1 MLILSKKHVIALAS
15 QKYNLSLVKNSNY
28 ISFFTSKVAL
38 SPYGGSKGKGD
49 DPLHLALCPLA
60 GKDRRSTKKTKPQIL
75 MAIPESTP
83 FFNFTFDKGRLK
95 TLVSWTLQ
103 NYGHYK
109 TVELLEQ
116 LKKTGFEYATKAGIS
131 LGIDDLKIP
140 PKKRTLLLEAE
151 QLTRLTI
158 NQFERADITAV
169 ERFQRLVDTWHRTSE
184 QIKQEVINHFEET
197 DILNPVYMM
206 AFSGAR
212 GNISQVRQL
221 VGMRGLMSD
230 PQGQII
236 DFPIQSNFRE
246 GLTLTEYIISSYG
259 ARKGI
264 VDTALRT
271 ANAGYLTR
279 RLVDVAQHVMISHY
293 DCGTNKGIFLT
304 DMKEGNKTIV
314 SAQTRILGRVLARDI
329 YKPNTTIKIAHRNQ
343 EITNDLAFEIT
354 KVTNKIFVRSALTC
368 NTTKLLCQLCYGW
381 SLAQGN
387 LVSVGEAVGVIAAQS
402 IGEPGTQLT
411 MRTFHTGGVFSGDI
425 SDEIRAPY
433 NGTVSYDHSIPGILI
448 RTLDGKVLFLTKSDG
463 TLIFTAQQ
471 TDELSV
477 SENPVNVKKAF
488 IKKYK
493 IPAYTILFVRNGE
506 PVESKQVI
514 AQITAI
520 TSNASDTAELVI
532 KSDFEGLFYGKTL
545 QIEKFLIGPSPK
557 FVGELKQDVLIDP
570 KAMEIVVKARG
581 WNFAW
586 VLSGKR
592 YETPLLL
599 NSFPMLGDYITSQTV
614 ITKHNLNLGNVLT
627 RFNKINIFKGSA
639 TQIKHR
645 RLSVT
650 KFAQKELTAK
660 SSSQLANSRRPP
672 KGVRR
677 ESPNTNLTSFNST
690 DLNKL
695 SILKKDI
702 LFKYFPLSTKL
713 KQASLL
719 ATFKR
724 DTKLKYSK
732 TNQSSFLFSKED
744 KRNAAKQVLNKNT
757 FGLSSFGRDSLSFP
771 FGRRHLVSLD
781 PPSGGRVY
789 PLPGNEI
796 KRESVQAAEQL
807 IYPLAFPPLGG
818 RMDPLDGRESVD
830 QKTTFNSLRNK
841 SSMITPI
848 FQQDLIFLNV
858 QKIKYHLLAYFFK
871 QNILKNNTLLF
882 SIQTNSKSKFI
893 KKYSFNYDRTSE
905 TDQLIFS
912 STGLRLSL
920 NSNLQRKITTNK
932 TYNSSPS
939 LLGGEGQARSFIR
952 YEKPTTALLSALT
965 QKAQLILY
973 IPKASFIETILNRKK
988 TRSKTNTEKQTYQLQ
1003 TNGLLKFV
1011 NTESNL
1017 KIYKKFY
1024 ATIKK
1029 AKPKKRTKIKNYFYS
1044 KTNTLQTMIARW
1056 FKEENLDKLVKTEH
1070 LITNNQI
1077 LFYLKEHLLK
1087 TNDLSRKDANQG
1099 VEKEI
1104 DPFPLWGRGERNEIK
1119 ELSRTNKQ
1127 NKFGTTRSAPNPL
1140 WGTTRIY
1147 HRSSPLAALDCSK
1160 RVPLGK
1166 ALIYPYR
1173 VRFHSIKESKAS
1185 NLVQPAS
1192 QIPICFA
1199 HAKPYFKTESLVFEY
1214 LKMPK
1219 LNLSSTLPV
1228 QVKHIESGNKQI
1240 LKHFKSTFVFPEFF
1254 NPISLAKRDSLRSS
1268 YGSTR
1273 YVCSTRIYYKKMH
1286 EQKKLLL
1293 TKCVKKMHFV
1303 SNSSKKGIITKQL
1316 KSGSVFGFSDGLN
1329 FKNPQNKPLTRV
1341 FDLYPQAGI
1350 KAAEQLGQNFFNLTT
1365 FDPPSGYSLR
1375 SSKIW
1380 FATLNQNLAKKLIP
1394 YTFYNNFR
1402 EKRKRVTKTQ
1412 QSQKLLIYTGSSLSS
1427 QNFQLNTRKSEAIT
1441 KLLNFN
1447 KYKIKTYNYLN
1458 NQIVKS
1464 KTHLASLVQG
1474 ESNASRQNFHK
1485 AVSFG
1490 STRFAR
1496 SRTSSKFGPG
1506 IHHSY
1511 MTKFKKWRMRFDNVT
1526 VLTQQEQSFK
1536 YALKGTAV
1544 VKGPHF
1550 LKKGMTGTRS
1560 PLFPKGTGKE
1570 IRKSSLLTK
1579 LKATNPLTSYLI
1591 TRDYT
1596 LTANQQHI
1604 CYIINYYN
1612 SLLKS
1617 KSFSCNQCEDINQR
1631 YVNLFV
1637 KFFKS
1642 CNIIYTS
1649 SFPPI
1654 KRHSTQIKSVD
1665 TYIHIINRM
1674 PINAQNLSKFALLT
1688 YFFERAQSP
1697 KGEIDTEDRATRDGS
1712 LSPFPKRGGG
1722 EVANQLT
1729 PFSPPSGQ
1737 LASLVYQK
1745 PYVENNKLEKLSFTT
1760 LYLFRAKNKYFNSG
1774 FKLKSQRLKTENLFN
1789 LTLQQDRPLVSL
1801 LAFSNKLKV
1810 YVSATGM
1817 KGESSNNN
1825 EFSSTNPPNPF
1836 QKSELNKLN
1845 KKNFDIE
1852 KFKQNL
1858 VWVTNKKPRFLP
1870 TPKKI
1875 EDKTNENKETGN
1887 NTKGPQGKYAIFIE
1901 NPQLASIVPFGN
1913 VQRSYDLL
1921 AKPIPVVEMKG
1932 ATMNFLTQKKFVEI
1946 NFVKVPTSLTIKK
1959 IYIVVNTVNFK
1970 LSGTKKI
1977 SNVTVKQNKD
1987 LKLLPPISTLFK
1999 TFNFESRLND
2009 CNPSHQSA
2017 RFPPPLGKGTSLRV
2031 GNPGLGEFF
2040 KHNLQKNVLMSKNRS
2055 LKQKNPSKNSM
2066 NLPFST
2072 VNNLSPFA
2080 PRPFGERESNHLSFN
2095 QPSHYVRS
2103 SHLTTFNP
2111 HPLRGTWSIYNR
2123 TFNLDSKT
2131 TSSSSYPEGFL
2142 TFNNNVI
2149 GEISQ
2154 ILHQNYELQ
2163 LQNYFKMYVTSKLAT
2178 RFNHTTIVRYTQSSK
2193 PKIRLNTSLWYETEV
2208 GDNVSLS
2215 EPIYNWSYTAIRY
2228 VGSKRSKKPFLISKQ
2243 PCFNIGINSS
2253 FNNLSTDVN
2262 SSFKVS
2268 KKNFNYSS
2276 NFALR
2281 PFGKDNTYTFKS
2293 NSVSDFHYKKNNL
2306 ILETSYFSP
2315 FEGEFLYKKP
2325 VRKFVDLN
2333 PYENLQQ
2340 GLLEFSIINS
2350 AKNGDSAI
2358 KKHQL
2363 RKKDIEQK
2371 LRIEVFKHYLQYSR
2385 RSLSYLK
2392 TNNETWSRC
2401 NLILTKQDLLT
2412 LNYDARVRLVGVK
2425 SINNGL
2431 VSSGSTTNFARD
2443 LLLKTSQQLT
2453 NVFMMSMKNGSTK
2466 FQTEAYS
2473 FDPQGGRP
2481 SNSSPVGGL
2490 RSFQARPLGESA
2502 YLPLQGKVSL
2512 NTFIRINK
2520 ALTGQQRDKSNQSM
2534 LSGSNKVLNKFNNN
2548 LKNQWIISRCSTLMN
2563 TKQTTSFGIY
2573 LPNVS
2578 FSSETH
2584 WHKSTTKFDA
2594 EVKRFTNK
2602 LLMNIKQ
2609 KQILTKN
2616 KVGFF
2621 FLKGAALINSRKT
2634 TKTKH
2639 RNNSVFENFFKNTR
2653 FLNLSLNSEIQKLHL
2668 QTNFLD
2674 LKPLYDRQML
2684 CNLTSLNRLSRKNF
2698 TSFNPLCYFSS
2709 SPTLQTE
2716 FYRQKYVTLTI
2727 SSEFFTQATIKTRS
2741 TLYLELNLRKEITI
2755 NNFSQRNVNQSSKA
2769 RLKTLQ
2775 IKNVKQNLN
2784 NYVKP
2789 NIVPFAESSLKFYFP
2804 HTVLKKFSN
2813 IYDERSE
2820 YPLRGT
2826 EGEPVDLMTEAN
2838 VIRLAPRPLG
2848 GKVSFAHQSS
2858 NVFDTKEI
2866 IIIIE
2871 HQINLLANFLWEY
2884 KSFGKQ
2890 SQPNILSLPISKP
2903 PTHVFHNIIQPYLY
2917 LLQKAPKVETAS
2929 VQTEKKEASFN
2940 VIKKSGQLI
2949 HMTNKKITIRIGQP
2963 LVISPSSIIHA
2974 THGDF
2979 IESKTKVITLTYQQL
2994 KTGDIVQGIPK
3005 IEQLFEARTTKRG
3018 RLFKDNVTN
3027 LLTGLF
3033 LNYFVKSTYLLRKNM
3048 LDSLLKNTKL
3058 VSTQLFDRAKLDTE
3072 DPLPSPPSGDNEP
3085 SGNAPHHL
3093 QGKEIQLNKAKFFPP
3108 KGGRPSKIWFATLN
3122 PEVRFNSQK
3131 LPTSVSL
3138 VKSNLSQYLNSKQNQ
3153 TIILALAL
3161 QWSVKQ
3167 SFYKIQQIIVDGILR
3182 VYRSQGVSIADKH
3195 VEIVVKQMTSKVRI
3209 INSNASK
3216 MPDYSFSLQFIK
3228 QSLDKDDRAKVDKLG
3243 KDVKPSRIS
3252 KLQINSAT
3260 NGFAKETFKT
3270 KIDLPLLKSLKSK
3283 RDKLNALNK
3292 IYDQNEA
3299 KKTQAFENKLLEKLF
3314 SNKLDSPTG
3323 LFPGEIVD
3331 VDFVENINVFLLKT
3345 VNLEDTSYRFTSL
3358 PLQGKEGVTRYTSP
3372 KGSQSF
3378 GKLTRS
3384 SSNLLN
3390 QQSVTTR
3397 KLVQPIKYEP
3407 IVLGITRASLE
3418 VESFLSAA
3426 SFQQTTRVLS
3436 QAALYKKKDFLK
3448 GLKENIIIGNLIPA
3462 GTGYLS
3468 SVNF

>member
-28 ISFFTSKVAL
+28 ISIFPPNIVL
-38 SPYGGSKGKGD
+38 SPFGGSKGKGD
-49 DPLHLALCPLA
+49 NPLHHPLL
-60 GKDRRSTKKTKPQIL
+60 DRTSTKKTKPQIL

-343 EITNDLAFEIT
+343 EITNDLAFEIS
-354 KVTNKIFVRSALTC
+354 KITNKIFVRSALTC

-463 TLIFTAQQ
+463 TLIFTAKQS
-471 TDELSV
+471 DELSV
-477 SENPVNVKKAF
+477 SENPVNVKKTF

-493 IPAYTILFVRNGE
+493 IPAYTILFVRNDE

-599 NSFPMLGDYITSQTV
+599 NSFPMFGDYITSQTV
-614 ITKHNLNLGNVLT
+614 ITKHNLNLGNVLA
-627 RFNKINIFKGSA
+627 RFNKINISKGSA

-645 RLSVT
+645 RLSVP
-650 KFAQKELTAK
+650 KFAQKELTAN
-660 SSSQLANSRRPP
+660 SYSQLANQLTFIFD
-672 KGVRR
+672 
-677 ESPNTNLTSFNST
+677 PNANLTSFNST
-690 DLNKL
+690 NLNKL

-719 ATFKR
+719 ATVKR
-724 DTKLKYSK
+724 NTKLNYSK
-732 TNQSSFLFSKED
+732 TNQSISSFSKED
-744 KRNAAKQVLNKNT
+744 KRNTAKQVLNKNN
-757 FGLSSFGRDSLSFP
+757 FALSSFGREPLSS
-771 FGRRHLVSLD
+771 HLATL
-781 PPSGGRVY
+781 
-789 PLPGNEI
+789 N
-796 KRESVQAAEQL
+796 
-807 IYPLAFPPLGG
+807 
-818 RMDPLDGRESVD
+818 PLDRLNKVKFDRQILRHFVTLNQETPF
-830 QKTTFNSLRNK
+830 KSLRNK

-858 QKIKYHLLAYFFK
+858 QKIKYHTLAYFFK

-882 SIQTNSKSKFI
+882 RIQTSSEKLRLNTKSNFI
-893 KKYSFNYDRTSE
+893 KKYIFNYDRTSGN
-905 TDQLIFS
+905 DQLIFS
-912 STGLRLSL
+912 PTGLRLSL
-920 NSNLQRKITTNK
+920 NSNLQSKIKTNK
-932 TYNSSPS
+932 TYNS
-939 LLGGEGQARSFIR
+939 QAPSFIR

-965 QKAQLILY
+965 QKAQLISY

-988 TRSKTNTEKQTYQLQ
+988 TRSKTNTEKQPYQLQ
-1003 TNGLLKFV
+1003 TNGLLKLV

-1029 AKPKKRTKIKNYFYS
+1029 AKPKKRTKIKKYFYA
-1044 KTNTLQTMIARW
+1044 KTNTLQTMVARW
-1056 FKEENLDKLVKTEH
+1056 FKEDNLDKLVKTAH
-1070 LITNNQI
+1070 LTTNNQI
-1077 LFYLKEHLLK
+1077 RFCLKEHLLK
-1087 TNDLSRKDANQG
+1087 TNDLSRKNANRDA
-1099 VEKEI
+1099 EKEMF
-1104 DPFPLWGRGERNEIK
+1104 DRAHFVPQSSEERSFIYQFNRKRLIPVFNK
-1119 ELSRTNKQ
+1119 ELVGQ
-1127 NKFGTTRSAPNPL
+1127 HLVTTLVA
-1140 WGTTRIY
+1140 
-1147 HRSSPLAALDCSK
+1147 
-1160 RVPLGK
+1160 
-1166 ALIYPYR
+1166 
-1173 VRFHSIKESKAS
+1173 KAS
-1185 NLVQPAS
+1185 NSVQPAS

-1199 HAKPYFKTESLVFEY
+1199 HAKPYFKTEWLVFEY
-1214 LKMPK
+1214 FKMPK
-1219 LNLSSTLPV
+1219 FNPSSTLPV

-1254 NPISLAKRDSLRSS
+1254 NKISLPKRNNSKL

-1273 YVCSTRIYYKKMH
+1273 YVCSTKIYYKKMH

-1303 SNSSKKGIITKQL
+1303 KKESKKGISTKQL
-1316 KSGSVFGFSDGLN
+1316 KSGSVFGFASLN
-1329 FKNPQNKPLTRV
+1329 QN
-1341 FDLYPQAGI
+1341 
-1350 KAAEQLGQNFFNLTT
+1350 
-1365 FDPPSGYSLR
+1365 SLR
-1375 SSKIW
+1375 S
-1380 FATLNQNLAKKLIP
+1380 FIP

-1402 EKRKRVTKTQ
+1402 EKRKPTDVQ
-1412 QSQKLLIYTGSSLSS
+1412 QSQKLLITARSSRSI

-1441 KLLNFN
+1441 QLLNFN
-1447 KYKIKTYNYLN
+1447 KHKIKNYNYLN
-1458 NQIVKS
+1458 NQLVKN
-1464 KTHLASLVQG
+1464 KTPRLNDSW
-1474 ESNASRQNFHK
+1474 ENNASRHNFHK
-1485 AVSFG
+1485 AISFG
-1490 STRFAR
+1490 PTCFAR
-1496 SRTSSKFGPG
+1496 SRASSKFGSR

-1526 VLTQQEQSFK
+1526 FLTQQDQSIKSPFSL
-1536 YALKGTAV
+1536 ASLNPNNLKGTAV
-1544 VKGPHF
+1544 AKGPQF
-1550 LKKGMTGTRS
+1550 LKNLVARKGKGM
-1560 PLFPKGTGKE
+1560 KGTQSE
-1570 IRKSSLLTK
+1570 IRKSSLRTK
-1579 LKATNPLTSYLI
+1579 LKATNPLTSYLV
-1591 TRDYT
+1591 TRDYK

-1604 CYIINYYN
+1604 SYIMNYYN

-1617 KSFSCNQCEDINQR
+1617 ESFSCNQCEDINQR

-1637 KFFKS
+1637 KFLKS

-1654 KRHSTQIKSVD
+1654 KSRSTQIKSVD
-1665 TYIHIINRM
+1665 TYIHIVNRM
-1674 PINAQNLSKFALLT
+1674 PINSQNLYKFALLT
-1688 YFFERAQSP
+1688 YFFDRISLCSIHFVTLNRAKQ
-1697 KGEIDTEDRATRDGS
+1697 DTEDRISRYS
-1712 LSPFPKRGGG
+1712 IHFP
-1722 EVANQLT
+1722 
-1729 PFSPPSGQ
+1729 
-1737 LASLVYQK
+1737 SLVHQK
-1745 PYVENNKLEKLSFTT
+1745 QYEENNKLEKISFTT
-1760 LYLFRAKNKYFNSG
+1760 LYLLRAKNKYFNTG
-1774 FKLKSQRLKTENLFN
+1774 FKLKSQRLKTENFFN
-1789 LTLQQDRPLVSL
+1789 LTHQPDHPLVSL
-1801 LAFSNKLKV
+1801 LAFSNNSKM
-1810 YVSATGM
+1810 YVSATGIE
-1817 KGESSNNN
+1817 GDSSNNN
-1825 EFSSTNPPNPF
+1825 EFSSTNPTNPF
-1836 QKSELNKLN
+1836 QNSELNKLN

-1870 TPKKI
+1870 TPRKI
-1875 EDKTNENKETGN
+1875 EHNTNENKEIGN
-1887 NTKGPQGKYAIFIE
+1887 NTKGPQGKYTIFVE
-1901 NPQLASIVPFGN
+1901 NSQLASPVPFEN

-1932 ATMNFLTQKKFVEI
+1932 ATINFLTQKKFVEI
-1946 NFVKVPTSLTIKK
+1946 NFVKVPTSLTSSEKLRSIKK
-1959 IYIVVNTVNFK
+1959 IYIVLNTVNFK

-1999 TFNFESRLND
+1999 TFRFDSRQND
-2009 CNPSHQSA
+2009 YAPSKQSA
-2017 RFPPPLGKGTSLRV
+2017 SFPLTIEVRNALDPLGTSLRV
-2031 GNPGLGEFF
+2031 DNTGLGYFASLN
-2040 KHNLQKNVLMSKNRS
+2040 HNLQKNLLMSKNQS
-2055 LKQKNPSKNSM
+2055 LKQKNLSKNSI
-2066 NLPFST
+2066 NLPFSA
-2072 VNNLSPFA
+2072 VNNLSHFL
-2080 PRPFGERESNHLSFN
+2080 PRPLGEREYNCLSFN
-2095 QPSHYVRS
+2095 QPSHYARS
-2103 SHLTTFNP
+2103 SHLTTFNHLGSP
-2111 HPLRGTWSIYNR
+2111 PSLYDRGTKYARLIENTFDTLWSIYNR
-2123 TFNLDSKT
+2123 TFNLDERAKRVF
-2131 TSSSSYPEGFL
+2131 SSSDTEGFL
-2142 TFNNNVI
+2142 TFNNKAM

-2154 ILHQNYELQ
+2154 ILQQNYELQ
-2163 LQNYFKMYVTSKLAT
+2163 LQNYFKIYVTSKLAT
-2178 RFNHTTIVRYTQSSK
+2178 HLNETTNVRCTESSK
-2193 PKIRLNTSLWYETEV
+2193 PNIRLNTGLSYQTEV

-2228 VGSKRSKKPFLISKQ
+2228 IGTSVASSGKKPFLISKQ

-2253 FNNLSTDVN
+2253 FNNLFTDV
-2262 SSFKVS
+2262 SSAFKVT

-2281 PFGKDNTYTFKS
+2281 PFGKNNTYTFKS

-2306 ILETSYFSP
+2306 IMETSYFSP
-2315 FEGEFLYKKP
+2315 FEGELLYKKP
-2325 VRKFVDLN
+2325 VRKYVERSC
-2333 PYENLQQ
+2333 YENLQQ
-2340 GLLEFSIINS
+2340 GLVEFSIFNS

-2385 RSLSYLK
+2385 RSLFYSTALK
-2392 TNNETWSRC
+2392 TNNETWARC

-2431 VSSGSTTNFARD
+2431 VLLGSTTNFARD

-2453 NVFMMSMKNGSTK
+2453 KAFMMSLTNGSTK

-2473 FDPQGGRP
+2473 SHPF
-2481 SNSSPVGGL
+2481 L
-2490 RSFQARPLGESA
+2490 
-2502 YLPLQGKVSL
+2502 
-2512 NTFIRINK
+2512 RINQ

-2534 LSGSNKVLNKFNNN
+2534 LGRSNKVRWPKDN
-2548 LKNQWIISRCSTLMN
+2548 LKNQWIISRCSSLIN

-2584 WHKSTTKFDA
+2584 WHQSITKFDVD
-2594 EVKRFTNK
+2594 VKRFTNK

-2621 FLKGAALINSRKT
+2621 FLKGSSLRDINSTKT

-2639 RNNSVFENFFKNTR
+2639 KNNSVFENFFKNTR
-2653 FLNLSLNSEIQKLHL
+2653 FLNLSLNPEIQKLHL

-2674 LKPLYDRQML
+2674 LKPLYDRAQRDTEDPPMTYSANDML
-2684 CNLTSLNRLSRKNF
+2684 DRLSRQNF
-2698 TSFNPLCYFSS
+2698 TKFKPFCYSSF

-2741 TLYLELNLRKEITI
+2741 TLSLELNLRKEITI
-2755 NNFSQRNVNQSSKA
+2755 NNFSQRDVNQSSKA
-2769 RLKTLQ
+2769 TLKTLQ

-2789 NIVPFAESSLKFYFP
+2789 NIVPFASPEGGRILNP
-2804 HTVLKKFSN
+2804 HTGLKKFSN
-2813 IYDERSE
+2813 IYEPAVSEAER
-2820 YPLRGT
+2820 
-2826 EGEPVDLMTEAN
+2826 VDLMTEAN
-2838 VIRLAPRPLG
+2838 GIRFAPRPLG
-2848 GKVSFAHQSS
+2848 ERVSFAHQSS
-2858 NVFDTKEI
+2858 MSTGVHMESSNFVRSAFKDMVSFAQSKVFDTKEI
-2866 IIIIE
+2866 IILIE

-2884 KSFGKQ
+2884 RSFG
-2890 SQPNILSLPISKP
+2890 SVDANILSWPRSKP
-2903 PTHVFHNIIQPYLY
+2903 ATHVFHNIVQPYLY
-2917 LLQKAPKVETAS
+2917 LLQKAPKVETAA

-3058 VSTQLFDRAKLDTE
+3058 VSTQLFDGKFSTEDRAQRDTE
-3072 DPLPSPPSGDNEP
+3072 D
-3085 SGNAPHHL
+3085 
-3093 QGKEIQLNKAKFFPP
+3093 
-3108 KGGRPSKIWFATLN
+3108 

-3131 LPTSVSL
+3131 LPTSVNL

-3228 QSLDKDDRAKVDKLG
+3228 QSLDKDDRVNKTSRESVDLKFSLEDRAKPDKL
-3243 KDVKPSRIS
+3243 VTRFARSSRIS
-3252 KLQINSAT
+3252 NLQINSAT
-3260 NGFAKETFKT
+3260 YGFAKETSKT
-3270 KIDLPLLKSLKSK
+3270 KIGSPLLKSLKSK
-3283 RDKLNALNK
+3283 RDKLNTLNK
-3292 IYDQNEA
+3292 IYNQNEA

-3345 VNLEDTSYRFTSL
+3345 VNLEDTSYRFSS
-3358 PLQGKEGVTRYTSP
+3358 PEGVTRYTR
-3372 KGSQSF
+3372 QSF
-3378 GKLTRS
+3378 GKLKHS